1 VTRFRYRP
9 ERSHLGTIYRPVA
22 TVIVVHKEIVI
33 ELPLYIDS
41 GADISMIPYR
51 FGKALRLERTPE
63 TVLDGL
69 EESRAAVFDILSSD
83 SLSFS
88 GDARS
93 LREWRGR

>member
-22 TVIVVHKEIVI
+22 TVIVEHKKIVI

-41 GADISMIPYR
+41 ERHYGSNRPP
-51 FGKALRLERTPE
+51 KTALE
-63 TVLDGL
+63 GL
-69 EESRAAVFDILSSD
+69 EESPGEVFHILSGV

-88 GDARS
+88 GEAKS
-93 LREWRGR
+93 LLESRRQ

>member
-22 TVIVVHKEIVI
+22 TVIVEHKKIVV

-51 FGKALRLERTPE
+51 FGKA
-63 TVLDGL
+63 
-69 EESRAAVFDILSSD
+69 
-83 SLSFS
+83 
-88 GDARS
+88 
-93 LREWRGR
+93 